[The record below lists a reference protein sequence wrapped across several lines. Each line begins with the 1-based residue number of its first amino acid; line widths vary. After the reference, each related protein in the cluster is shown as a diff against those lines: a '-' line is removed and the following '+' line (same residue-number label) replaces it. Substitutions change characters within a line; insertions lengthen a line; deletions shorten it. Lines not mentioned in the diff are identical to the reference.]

1 MGGDTIAGQLQ
12 TEHEV
17 VFKVAQHIGTPAHTE
32 IENGGED
39 FESKGG
45 EGRGERDR
53 TVT

>member
-1 MGGDTIAGQLQ
+1 MDMGGDTIAGQLQ

-39 FESKGG
+39 FERRRRKG
-45 EGRGERDR
+45 
-53 TVT
+53 